1 MSASRAKPFDDRD
14 GVIWVDG
21 HLVEWR
27 AARIHILTHGLHY
40 ASCVYEGERSY
51 GGTVFKLAE
60 HTARLFA
67 SAKAL
72 DLTVPFSKEAVK
84 RATQETVNA
93 NGLIDGYIR
102 PIIWRGSERI
112 STSAQDSSIHVAIS
126 CWPWPRYYDPDA
138 QIKGIRLGVAHW
150 RRPPPSCTPFHAKAS
165 SHYMTATLNKHRA
178 EADGYDDALVL
189 DWRGQLSE
197 ATSANIFLVQGDEL
211 HTPLPDCFLDGIT
224 RQTVLSL
231 ARELGYTVVERP
243 IFPNECKTFSEAFLT
258 STAAEICPV
267 REIAGVT
274 FRAGAV
280 SQSIV
285 EAYQKETRRPHIEA
299 AHMAYHEA

>member
-112 STSAQDSSIHVAIS
+112 STSARDSSIHVAIS

-138 QIKGIRLGVAHW
+138 QIIGIRLGVAHW

-274 FRAGAV
+274 FSAGAV

-285 EAYQKETRRPHIEA
+285 EAYQKETRRAHIEA